1 MKKFLRLGSLFVF
14 AIAFMSNSWAQ
25 ERSISGKVTSI
36 DDGSGLPGVNVV
48 VKGTTTGTITDFEGN
63 YSINVSDGTILVFSF
78 IGYAN
83 EEVEVG
89 TRSVIDLQMSADVT
103 QLSEVVVVAYGE
115 ESVRKLTGSIGTID
129 SKVIEKQQITTIGRA
144 LQGTVAGV
152 SVIQQNGSPGETP
165 TIRIRGIASI
175 DSGNDPL
182 IVVDGAVFSSDLN
195 TINPD
200 DIESMS
206 VLKDASSAALYGA
219 RAANGVILITTKTGK
234 VGKPVITFNMTTGVS
249 DRARKDYEYLSA
261 KDQMLLE
268 WEALRNDR
276 IDAKSDTPGQ
286 DASDRLI
293 DRVGYNP
300 FGNVA
305 EPINANGGFA
315 VENTLWD
322 TDWEDAIFTSKAVRT
337 DYNLGMSG
345 GTEDVKYYIGGS
357 ILDQEGAVQKS
368 DFRRYSGRLNLDAEL
383 NDWLSV
389 GLRQNIVFSEQ
400 NNPPQF
406 GNSFSNNIQ
415 WIRVV
420 SPIYPVFRRDVN
432 GEFILDGAG
441 NKIYDTGNFGVGIN
455 TERVPLSS
463 ANAVGQTL
471 LNEDLRKRFS
481 STTNAYFQ
489 VNFLKDFNFKTSYT
503 LNKFVFDRLVFTNQA
518 FGSAKSVKG
527 RISRTKNI
535 TTEWTVTNS
544 LNWNKDFNEHNLDVL
559 LLQEA
564 YNYTIERENVS
575 KTGLPFDGLFEL
587 NSAAALETIG
597 GSKDSE
603 RIGSIMGRVK
613 YDYQGK
619 YLASASFR
627 QDESSRFGAD
637 FRKGNF
643 FSISG
648 GWNISEEGFMSGIG
662 AIDFLKLRASYGE
675 IGNSNILSD
684 PNQDGI
690 FTQEYFPYLAVFN
703 TGFDQ
708 PGFSGVYTAG
718 VFNPAL
724 TWEAVA
730 TANIGVDF
738 GLFNNRLNGSIDA
751 YKAVTKDL
759 VTAAT
764 TVISRGIRFGSI
776 TSNVGDVTNSGIEVT
791 LGGDVL
797 RAGAFTWNTSFN
809 IAFEKNEITK
819 FPEGERISGSIKLEE
834 GRSIFDFFIR
844 EWAGVDVDT
853 GKPLWYRD
861 VLDTD
866 EETVIDKVITNDYDS
881 ATRYFVGSAL
891 PNARGGITN
900 TLSYKGFDFSFL
912 VNFALG
918 GKVLDSDYEGLLH
931 GGRRAGNNYSV
942 DAINRWQQ
950 PGDITDVPRQSSD
963 DRGNS
968 RSTRFLFDATY
979 ARLRNVTLGYTLPSD
994 LIQKTGVIQ
1003 SLRVFVAG
1011 DNLVTLFGR
1020 EGLDPEQ
1027 SVNGV
1032 TDNRSSSLKTFSAGI
1047 ELKF

>member
-1 MKKFLRLGSLFVF
+1 MLLVFVF
-14 AIAFMSNSWAQ
+14 AITVSSNSWAQ
-25 ERSISGKVTSI
+25 ERSVSGKVTAI
-36 DDGSGLPGVNVV
+36 GDGSPIPGVNVV
-48 VKGTTTGTITDFEGN
+48 IKGTTTGTISDHNGN
-63 YSINVSDGTILVFSF
+63 YELKIADGAILVFSF
-78 IGYAN
+78 IGYVS

-89 TRSVIDLQMSADVT
+89 ARSVIDLQLSADVR

-115 ESVRKLTGSIGTID
+115 ESKRKLTGSIGSID
-129 SKVIEKQQITTIGRA
+129 SKSIGKQQITTIGRA

-152 SVIQQNGSPGETP
+152 SVIQQSGSPGDNP
-165 TIRIRGIASI
+165 IIRIRGIASI

-182 IVVDGAVFSSDLN
+182 IVVDGAVFSSNLN
-195 TINPD
+195 TINPN

-234 VGKPVITFNMTTGVS
+234 VGKPEITFNMTTGVS

-268 WEALRNDR
+268 WEALRNDGV
-276 IDAKSDTPGQ
+276 DQGSTSPGQ
-286 DASDRLI
+286 DASDGLI
-293 DRVGYNP
+293 GRVGYNP
-300 FGNVA
+300 FGNVP
-305 EPINANGGFA
+305 EPINANGEFA
-315 VENTLWD
+315 AENTLWD
-322 TDWEDAIFTSKAVRT
+322 TDWENAIFTSKAIRT
-337 DYNLGMSG
+337 DYNLGISG

-368 DFRRYSGRLNLDAEL
+368 DFKRYSGRVNLDAEL
-383 NDWLSV
+383 NDWLSI

-400 NNPPQF
+400 NNPPQS
-406 GNSFSNNIQ
+406 GTSFSNNIQ
-415 WIRVV
+415 WIRTV
-420 SPIYPVFRRDVN
+420 SPIYPVFRRDEN
-432 GEFILDGAG
+432 GDFILDGEG
-441 NKIYDTGNFGVGIN
+441 NKIYDTGDFGIGVN

-481 STTNAYFQ
+481 SMSNIYFQ
-489 VNFLKDFNFKTSYT
+489 FNFLNDFNFKTSYT
-503 LNKFVFDRLVFTNQA
+503 LNKYVFDRFVFTNQA

-527 RISRTKNI
+527 RITRNKDI
-535 TTEWTVTNS
+535 TTEWTATNS

-564 YNYTIERENVS
+564 YNFTIERENVS

-603 RIGSIMGRVK
+603 RISSVMGRVK

-619 YLASASFR
+619 YLFSASFR

-648 GWNISEEGFMSGIG
+648 GWNISDEAFMSGLG

-684 PNQDGI
+684 PNQDGV

-730 TANIGVDF
+730 TTNVGVDF
-738 GLFNNRLNGSIDA
+738 SLFKNRLNGSIDA
-751 YKAVTKDL
+751 YRAVTKDL

-764 TVISRGIRFGSI
+764 TTISRGIRFGSI
-776 TSNVGDVTNSGIEVT
+776 TSNVGDITNSGVEVV
-791 LGGDVL
+791 LGGDVFK
-797 RAGAFTWNTSFN
+797 AGAFTWNLSFN
-809 IAFEKNEITK
+809 IAFEDNEITK
-819 FPEGERISGSIKLEE
+819 FPEGERINGSKKLEE

-844 EWAGVDVDT
+844 EWAGVDPNT
-853 GKPLWYRD
+853 GQPLWNMD

-866 EETVIDKVITNDYDS
+866 GETVIDKVTTNDYDA

-891 PNARGGITN
+891 PDARGGMTSS
-900 TLSYKGFDFSFL
+900 LFYKGLDFSFL

-918 GKVLDSDYEGLLH
+918 GKVLDSDYQGLLH

-950 PGDITDVPRQSSD
+950 PGDITDYPRQSSD

-979 ARLRNVTLGYTLPSD
+979 ARLRNVTIGYTLPNK
-994 LIQKTGVIQ
+994 LIEKTEVVQ

-1011 DNLVTLFGR
+1011 DNLITLFGR
-1020 EGLDPEQ
+1020 DGLDPEQ
-1027 SVNGV
+1027 AVNGL
-1032 TDNRSSSLKTFSAGI
+1032 TDNRSSSLQTFSAGV
-1047 ELKF
+1047 EVKF